1 MIKVKLYQKCSH
13 FFLASGGE
21 NKAGKVEGSD
31 KDEDGG
37 IGALAEMLDNLDS
50 FVVEPTPQG
59 AVVKC
64 RITRDRKG
72 MDRGELDYQT
82 LKIKLKKAVSLKSL
96 GCSLSYF

>member
-1 MIKVKLYQKCSH
+1 M
-13 FFLASGGE
+13 FPASGGE
-21 NKAGKVEGSD
+21 NKSGKVEGVD

-72 MDRGELDYQT
+72 MDRGKWL
-82 LKIKLKKAVSLKSL
+82 IP
-96 GCSLSYF
+96 